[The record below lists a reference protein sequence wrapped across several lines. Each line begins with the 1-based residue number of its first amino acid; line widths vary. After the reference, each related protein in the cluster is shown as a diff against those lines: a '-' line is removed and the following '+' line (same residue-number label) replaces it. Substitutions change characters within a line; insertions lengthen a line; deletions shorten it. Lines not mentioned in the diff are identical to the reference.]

1 MANGKLERTEGYPS
15 LTAREH
21 WGKYAMGMATEAL
34 FILGLTTVGLLLAVV
49 AMVIWR

>member
-1 MANGKLERTEGYPS
+1 MTNGKVERSETYPS

-21 WGKYAMGMATEAL
+21 WGKYAVGMGTEAL
-34 FILGLTTVGLLLAVV
+34 FILGLTVVAFVLAVV